1 MALTTRRAVLA
12 GFGSFGLGSFAAGG
26 LTSPVWAVAPDASS
40 FTTTVR
46 TLERRSG
53 GRLGVAVIDTQS
65 GKQSGWRADE
75 RFPMC
80 STFKLVA
87 AAAVLRRVDRG
98 AEQLDRR
105 VVIRHRDIIT
115 YSPVTKE
122 RIGQA
127 GISIADLC
135 EAAVTLSDNTAAN
148 LILKSLGGPRAF
160 TAFARSLGDHATRLD
175 RIEPHLNSAIP
186 GDRRDTTTPAAMAKT
201 VRALVLGD
209 ALSAASRV
217 QLVAW
222 LRGNKTGDTRL
233 RAGLPDG
240 WICGDK
246 TGTGVRGTSN
256 DIGVLWPPQ
265 QRAPLVVT
273 AYLTGS
279 TGDAKARDAILAD
292 VARAVVEMA
301 G

>member
-1 MALTTRRAVLA
+1 MRRRDFV
-12 GFGSFGLGSFAAGG
+12 LGSAALLAAHPTFAA
-26 LTSPVWAVAPDASS
+26 SDPFAA
-40 FTTTVR
+40 
-46 TLERRSG
+46 LEARHG
-53 GRLGVAVIDTQS
+53 GRLGVAALDTS
-65 GKQSGWRADE
+65 TGNRMAHRADE

-105 VVIRHRDIIT
+105 VVIRHGDIVA
-115 YSPVTKE
+115 YSPTTKD

-127 GISIADLC
+127 GISIAELC
-135 EAAVTLSDNTAAN
+135 EAAMTLSDNTAAN
-148 LILKSLGGPRAF
+148 LILRSLGGPRAV
-160 TAFARSLGDHATRLD
+160 TAFARSLGDRTTRLD
-175 RIEPHLNSAIP
+175 RIEPALNSAIP

-201 VRALVLGD
+201 IRTLALDD

-240 WICGDK
+240 WTCGDK
-246 TGTGVRGTSN
+246 TGTGARGTSN

-279 TGDAKARDAILAD
+279 PRDGKDRDAILAE
-292 VARAVVEMA
+292 VARAIVAMT

>member
-1 MALTTRRAVLA
+1 MTTRRAVLA
-12 GFGSFGLGSFAAGG
+12 GLGSFALG
-26 LTSPVWAVAPDASS
+26 S
-40 FTTTVR
+40 FATPAWPAALPFAAALR
-46 TLERRSG
+46 ELERRSG
-53 GRLGVAVIDTQS
+53 GRLGVAVIDTRS
-65 GKQSGWRADE
+65 SRQSGWRVDE

-98 AEQLDRR
+98 TERLDRR
-105 VVIRHRDIIT
+105 MVVRHHDIIT

-122 RIGQA
+122 RIGRA
-127 GISIADLC
+127 GISIAELC

-148 LILKSLGGPRAF
+148 LILKSLGGPRAI
-160 TAFARSLGDHATRLD
+160 TAFARSLGDDATRLD
-175 RIEPHLNSAIP
+175 RIEPDLNSAIP
-186 GDRRDTTTPAAMAKT
+186 GDRRDTTTPAAMART
-201 VRALVLGD
+201 VRALALGD
-209 ALSAASRV
+209 ALSATSRA

-222 LRGNKTGDTRL
+222 MRGCKTGDTRL
-233 RAGLPDG
+233 RAGLPEG

-256 DIGVLWPPQ
+256 DIGVLWPPE

-279 TGDAKARDAILAD
+279 TGDAKKRDAILAD

>member
-1 MALTTRRAVLA
+1 MTTRRAILA
-12 GFGSFGLGSFAAGG
+12 GTGSFALFSLAGSFDT
-26 LTSPVWAVAPDASS
+26 LAAPARSPSPFV
-40 FTTTVR
+40 TKLR
-46 TLERRSG
+46 ELERHSG
-53 GRLGVAVIDTQS
+53 GRLGVATLDTQS
-65 GKQSGWRADE
+65 GQQSGWRLNE

-98 AEQLDRR
+98 AEQLNRR
-105 VVIRHRDIIT
+105 LVVRHSDIVA

-127 GISIADLC
+127 GISMAELC
-135 EAAVTLSDNTAAN
+135 EAAVTLSDNAAAN
-148 LILKSLGGPRAF
+148 LILKSLGGPRAV
-160 TAFARSLGDHATRLD
+160 TAFVRSLGDHATRLD
-175 RIEPHLNSAIP
+175 RIEPFLNSAFP

-201 VRALVLGD
+201 VQALVLGD
-209 ALSAASRV
+209 ALSSASRV
-217 QLVAW
+217 QLVSW

-233 RAGLPDG
+233 RAGLPEG

-279 TGDAKARDAILAD
+279 SRDAKSRDAILAD

>member
-1 MALTTRRAVLA
+1 MTTRRAVLV
-12 GFGSFGLGSFAAGG
+12 GTGSFALYNLFGHGDAAAAR
-26 LTSPVWAVAPDASS
+26 TQAASPFVARLRD
-40 FTTTVR
+40 
-46 TLERRSG
+46 LERRSG
-53 GRLGVAVIDTQS
+53 GRLGVALIDTRS
-65 GKQSGWRADE
+65 GQQSGWRMNE

-80 STFKLVA
+80 STFKLAA

-98 AEQLDRR
+98 SEQLDRR
-105 VVIRHRDIIT
+105 IVIRHGDIIT

-127 GISIADLC
+127 GISIAELC

-148 LILKSLGGPRAF
+148 LILKSLGGPRAI

-175 RIEPHLNSAIP
+175 RTEPSLNSAIP

-201 VRALVLGD
+201 IRALVLGD
-209 ALSAASRV
+209 ALSAASRA

-279 TGDAKARDAILAD
+279 TGDAKARDAVLAD
-292 VARAVVEMA
+292 VARAVVA
-301 G
+301 TAR

>member
-1 MALTTRRAVLA
+1 MTTRRAVLA
-12 GFGSFGLGSFAAGG
+12 GTGSFALYSLAGRFE
-26 LTSPVWAVAPDASS
+26 AVAAPARDASP
-40 FTTTVR
+40 FVAKLR
-46 TLERRSG
+46 QLERRSR
-53 GRLGVAVIDTQS
+53 GRLGVAVLDTQS
-65 GKQSGWRADE
+65 GRQSGWRMHE

-105 VVIRHRDIIT
+105 VVIRHGDIVA
-115 YSPVTKE
+115 YSPTTKD

-127 GISIADLC
+127 GISIAELC
-135 EAAVTLSDNTAAN
+135 EAAMTLSDNTAAN
-148 LILKSLGGPRAF
+148 LILRSLGGPRAV
-160 TAFARSLGDHATRLD
+160 TAFARSLGDRTTRLD
-175 RIEPHLNSAIP
+175 RIEPALNSAIP

-201 VRALVLGD
+201 IRTLALDD

-240 WICGDK
+240 WTCGDK
-246 TGTGVRGTSN
+246 TGTGARGTSN

-279 TGDAKARDAILAD
+279 PRDGKDRDAILAE
-292 VARAVVEMA
+292 VARAIVAMT

>member
-1 MALTTRRAVLA
+1 MTTRRAVLV
-12 GFGSFGLGSFAAGG
+12 GTGSVALCGLLGHSAA
-26 LTSPVWAVAPDASS
+26 AAPAASS
-40 FTTTVR
+40 FMTR
-46 TLERRSG
+46 LRQIERRSG
-53 GRLGVAVIDTQS
+53 GRLGVTVLDTRS
-65 GKQSGWRADE
+65 GQQSGWRMNE

-80 STFKLVA
+80 STFKLIA

-98 AEQLDRR
+98 AERLDRR
-105 VVIRHRDIIT
+105 VVVRHSDIIT

-127 GISIADLC
+127 GITIAELC

-148 LILKSLGGPRAF
+148 LILKSLGGPRAI
-160 TAFARSLGDHATRLD
+160 TAFAHSLGDRATRLD
-175 RIEPHLNSAIP
+175 RIEPFLNSAIP

-201 VRALVLGD
+201 IRTLVLGD
-209 ALSAASRV
+209 ALSAASRA

-233 RAGLPDG
+233 RAGLPEG

-265 QRAPLVVT
+265 QREPLVVT

-279 TGDAKARDAILAD
+279 TGDAKARDAVLAD

>member
-1 MALTTRRAVLA
+1 MTTRRAVLV
-12 GFGSFGLGSFAAGG
+12 GTGSFALCSLMEHGKAGAAAP
-26 LTSPVWAVAPDASS
+26 TPAASP
-40 FTTTVR
+40 FTTKLR
-46 TLERRSG
+46 DLERRSG
-53 GRLGVAVIDTQS
+53 GRLGVTVIDTQS
-65 GKQSGWRADE
+65 GQQSGWRMNE

-87 AAAVLRRVDRG
+87 AAAVLRRIDRG
-98 AEQLDRR
+98 DERLDRR
-105 VVIRHRDIIT
+105 VVIRHSDIIT
-115 YSPVTKE
+115 YSPVTKA

-127 GISIADLC
+127 GISIAELC

-148 LILKSLGGPRAF
+148 LILKSLGGPRAI

-175 RIEPHLNSAIP
+175 RIEPDLNSAIP

-201 VRALVLGD
+201 VRALALGE
-209 ALSAASRV
+209 ALSAASRA

-222 LRGNKTGDTRL
+222 MRGNRTGDTRL

-240 WICGDK
+240 WSCGDK

-279 TGDAKARDAILAD
+279 TGDSKARDAVLAD
-292 VARAVVEMA
+292 VARAVVATA

>member
-1 MALTTRRAVLA
+1 MTMTTRRTVLA
-12 GFGSFGLGSFAAGG
+12 GFGSLGLAGFALGG
-26 LTSPVWAVAPDASS
+26 PASPAWAAAPDASP
-40 FTTTVR
+40 FAAALR
-46 TLERRSG
+46 ALERRSG

-65 GKQSGWRADE
+65 GRQSGWRADE

-127 GISIADLC
+127 GISIAELC

-148 LILKSLGGPRAF
+148 LILKSLGGPRGF
-160 TAFARSLGDHATRLD
+160 TAFARSLGDHTTRLD
-175 RIEPHLNSAIP
+175 RIEPYLNSAIP

-201 VRALVLGD
+201 VRTLVLGD

-265 QRAPLVVT
+265 QRAPIIVT

-279 TGDAKARDAILAD
+279 TGDAKTRDAVLAD
-292 VARAVVEMA
+292 VARTVVGMA

>member
-1 MALTTRRAVLA
+1 MTTRRAVLI
-12 GFGSFGLGSFAAGG
+12 GSSSFA
-26 LTSPVWAVAPDASS
+26 LCNLLSPVDAIAAPPASP
-40 FTTTVR
+40 FTATLR
-46 TLERRSG
+46 ALERRSG

-65 GKQSGWRADE
+65 GQQNGWRVNE

-98 AEQLDRR
+98 VERLDRR
-105 VVIRHRDIIT
+105 MVIRHSDIIA
-115 YSPVTKE
+115 YAPVTKE

-127 GISIADLC
+127 GISIAELC

-148 LILKSLGGPRAF
+148 LILKSLGGPQAV
-160 TAFARSLGDHATRLD
+160 TAFVRSLGDPVTRLD
-175 RIEPHLNSAIP
+175 RIEPYLNSAIP

-209 ALSAASRV
+209 ALSAASRA
-217 QLVAW
+217 QLTAW
-222 LRGNKTGDTRL
+222 LRGNKTGDRRL
-233 RAGLPDG
+233 RAGLPEG
-240 WICGDK
+240 WVCGDK
-246 TGTGVRGTSN
+246 TGTGERGTSN

-273 AYLTGS
+273 TYLTGS
-279 TGDAKARDAILAD
+279 TGDAKARDAVLAD
-292 VARAVVEMA
+292 VARAVVTMA

>member
-1 MALTTRRAVLA
+1 MTTRRAILA
-12 GFGSFGLGSFAAGG
+12 GTGSFALFSLAGSYG
-26 LTSPVWAVAPDASS
+26 ALAAPARPSSPLV
-40 FTTTVR
+40 TR
-46 TLERRSG
+46 LRELERRSG
-53 GRLGVAVIDTQS
+53 GRLGVALIDTQS
-65 GKQSGWRADE
+65 GRQSGWRMTE

-105 VVIRHRDIIT
+105 MVIRHSDIMT
-115 YSPVTKE
+115 YSPITKE

-127 GISIADLC
+127 GISMAELC
-135 EAAVTLSDNTAAN
+135 AAAVTLSDNTAAN
-148 LILKSLGGPRAF
+148 LILKSLGGPRAV
-160 TAFARSLGDHATRLD
+160 TAFVRSLGDHATRLD
-175 RIEPHLNSAIP
+175 RIEPFLNSAIP
-186 GDRRDTTTPAAMAKT
+186 GDPRDTTTPAAMAKT
-201 VRALVLGD
+201 IQTLVLGD
-209 ALSAASRV
+209 ALSAASRT

-279 TGDAKARDAILAD
+279 PRDAKSRDAILAD